1 MFNDITNFM
10 LKFTKRE
17 ATELMIALIVL
28 SFCFAISTVRIDIHR
43 ILSLLPIVLIGVSAG
58 TVLHEV
64 GHKFM
69 AMRYGYK
76 SEFKI
81 WPIGLLIGFAT
92 AFFGFVFA
100 VPGTANLDTEDL
112 SDEMNGKIKI
122 AGPLTNIVLGL
133 IFILIAALIY
143 PFSLH
148 SQTIH
153 LIYLICTVGFSVNS
167 FLATFNLI
175 PIYSFDGTAVLK
187 WNIGFWIIAF
197 AIGAIM
203 MLSSMTIGAENMVL
217 MIMGLT

>member
-1 MFNDITNFM
+1 M
-10 LKFTKRE
+10 LRFTKRE
-17 ATELMIALIVL
+17 AADLMIALIML
-28 SFCFAISTVRIDIHR
+28 SFCFAISTVKIDIHR
-43 ILSLLPIVLIGVSAG
+43 ILSLLPIVIIGVSAG

-69 AMRYGYK
+69 AMRYGYQ
-76 SEFKI
+76 SEFKL

-100 VPGTANLDTEDL
+100 VPGTANLDSEDL

-122 AGPLTNIVLGL
+122 AGPLTNIVLAIL
-133 IFILIAALIY
+133 FILIAALIY

-187 WNIGFWIIAF
+187 WSIGFWIIAF
-197 AIGAIM
+197 AIAVIM

>member
-1 MFNDITNFM
+1 M

-17 ATELMIALIVL
+17 TIDLMIALIVL
-28 SFCFAISTVRIDIHR
+28 SICFAISTVGIDAHGIF
-43 ILSLLPIVLIGVSAG
+43 SLLPIVLIGVATG
-58 TVLHEV
+58 TILHEI

-69 AMRYGYK
+69 AMKYGYQ
-76 SEFKI
+76 SEFKL
-81 WPIGLLIGFAT
+81 WPLGLLIAFVT
-92 AFFGFVFA
+92 AFLGFVFA
-100 VPGTANLDTEDL
+100 VPGTVKIDAEQL
-112 SDEMNGKIKI
+112 SDEMKGKIKI
-122 AGPLTNIVLGL
+122 SGPVTNIVLAL

-175 PIYSFDGTAVLK
+175 PIYSFDGTDVLK
-187 WNIGFWIIAF
+187 WSIVFWIIAF

-203 MLSSMTIGAENMVL
+203 MLTSITIGAENMVQ
-217 MIMGLT
+217 MIIGI